1 MAGHAFDRAIND
13 QFFFAATGMD
23 PDKISGIVKRALRG
37 TDGGE
42 LYLQRS
48 IAKSLS
54 WSEGKLMANASHLDQ
69 GFGFRQ
75 IAGDAVAYAHSNE
88 LSERAIRNAVS
99 ATKGIRNHVN
109 LLGTIALPP
118 AQNIARIY
126 TGENPLTDVA
136 ENDRIQILEEID
148 AYVRAADPRIT
159 KVSAS
164 ISTSWD
170 IVTIIRHDGQRLDD
184 LRPMSVMSV
193 AVVAEENGRKENGR
207 SALTGRVTL
216 TDLFQQQTWKDMAD
230 KAIAQA
236 RTNLIAID
244 APSGDMPVIIGNGW
258 GGVLLHEAVGHGL
271 EGDAARKGRTVFKTS
286 LLGQKVASDCVTI
299 LDQGDMGGARGSL
312 AFDDEGTPTRKN
324 ILIEN
329 GVLKGYM
336 QDSVNARLMGVE
348 STGNGRRE
356 SYASAPIP
364 RMTTTFMQ
372 AGKYELEE
380 MIASIKTRG
389 IYAVDFAGGQVDT
402 VTGSYVFASTE
413 AYLIENG
420 KIVAPV
426 KGVILDGNGPQ
437 SMSMVDMVGND
448 LKIAQQGSCGKAN
461 QSVAVGIGQPSVKL
475 RGIKVGGTTPS

>member
-23 PDKISGIVKRALRG
+23 PDRISGMVKRALRG

-48 IAKSLS
+48 MAKSLS

-109 LLGTIALPP
+109 LMGTIALPSTKDLP
-118 AQNIARIY
+118 RIY
-126 TGENPLTDVA
+126 TGENPLTDVS
-136 ENDRIQILEEID
+136 ERERIEILEEID
-148 AYVRAADPRIT
+148 AYVRDADPRIT

-184 LRPMSVMSV
+184 LRPMSSMSV
-193 AVVAEENGRKENGR
+193 AVVFEENGRKENGR

-216 TDLFQQQTWKDMAD
+216 TDLFQQTTWKDMAD
-230 KAIAQA
+230 RAIAQG
-236 RTNLIAID
+236 RTNLLAID

-286 LLGQKVASDCVTI
+286 LMGQKVASDCVTI
-299 LDQGDMGGARGSL
+299 VDQGDMGGARGSL
-312 AFDDEGTPTRKN
+312 AFDDEGTPTRKTS
-324 ILIEN
+324 LIEN
-329 GVLKGYM
+329 GILVGYM
-336 QDSVNARLMGVE
+336 QDSINARMMGVE

-364 RMTTTFMQ
+364 RMTTTYMQ
-372 AGKYELEE
+372 PGQYELDE
-380 MIASIKTRG
+380 MIESIDRG
-389 IYAVDFAGGQVDT
+389 IYAVDFAGGQVNT

-413 AYLIENG
+413 AYLIEKG

-426 KGVILDGNGPQ
+426 KGVILDGNGPK

-448 LKIAQQGSCGKAN
+448 LKIAQQGSCGKAG

-475 RGIKVGGTTPS
+475 RGIKVGGTQPS